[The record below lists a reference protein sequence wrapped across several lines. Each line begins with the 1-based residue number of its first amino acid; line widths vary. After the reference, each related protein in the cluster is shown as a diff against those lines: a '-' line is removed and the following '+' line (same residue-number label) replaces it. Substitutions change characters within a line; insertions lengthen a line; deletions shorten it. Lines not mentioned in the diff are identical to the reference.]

1 MGYFPTFKEFKK
13 QKDKA
18 LFFDF
23 DEIKAKKVKQDFK
36 KKGVES
42 YPQNHFIY
50 LFKNVKGD
58 STYSQKQVVVKNI
71 SNLNKNGFKNAL
83 NYCIKHSEKFTC
95 YDSEN
100 NELTTPEVLKKW
112 SKDFVT
118 KENSKDVW
126 YLVFSIKEQDTFL

>member
-1 MGYFPTFKEFKK
+1 MGYFPTFREFKK

-100 NELTTPEVLKKW
+100 NELTTPEVLKK
-112 SKDFVT
+112 
-118 KENSKDVW
+118 
-126 YLVFSIKEQDTFL
+126 

>member
-1 MGYFPTFKEFKK
+1 MGYFPTFREFKK

-58 STYSQKQVVVKNI
+58 STSTQKQVVVKNI
-71 SNLNKNGFKNAL
+71 SNLNKQGFKNAL

-100 NELTTPEVLKKW
+100 NGLTTPEVLKNGARILAQK
-112 SKDFVT
+112 KIQ
-118 KENSKDVW
+118 KMCG
-126 YLVFSIKEQDTFL
+126 I